1 MFMNKVDSDM
11 VSFGPE
17 AGPDCWIAK
26 GGSDSVMTRCDFKS
40 MIEHVHLKDFVGS

>member
-1 MFMNKVDSDM
+1 MNKVDSDM

-26 GGSDSVMTRCDFKS
+26 GGSDFSDDQVRFQVNDRARAPQGFR
-40 MIEHVHLKDFVGS
+40 G